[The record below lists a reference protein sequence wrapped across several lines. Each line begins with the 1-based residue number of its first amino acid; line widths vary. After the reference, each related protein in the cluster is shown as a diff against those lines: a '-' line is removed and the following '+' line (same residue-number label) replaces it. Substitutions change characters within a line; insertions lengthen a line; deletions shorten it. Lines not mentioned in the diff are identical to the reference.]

1 MERLTELLGYWNNSL
16 PEKVDYADLVCAP
29 AFSRG
34 YSMVYED
41 EYGYMVE
48 GTIKTLEELQQYK
61 DTDLTPE
68 QIAELKKN
76 HGLPCEVGDTVYRIS
91 LNDIKEYKVFAINIG
106 IRENASSCAILTKN
120 SRGAVIDFEL
130 IDFGKTVFLSREE
143 AESKLAEME
152 GGHE

>member
-1 MERLTELLGYWNNSL
+1 MERLTYVTEEGEVLFHPAEL
-16 PEKVDYADLVCAP
+16 PD
-29 AFSRG
+29 
-34 YSMVYED
+34 D
-41 EYGYMVE
+41 EGV
-48 GTIKTLEELQQYK
+48 TITQLAKAGRYKELK
-61 DTDLTPE
+61 
-68 QIAELKKN
+68 QIAERLAN
-76 HGLPCEVGDTVYRIS
+76 REQAEENGLLLRLPCEVGDTVYRIS